1 MDIVV
6 GTRNKGKLEEIGS
19 LFSELGTG
27 ARILGLDAF
36 GDLPEI
42 PEPGRTFEEN
52 ALYKSR
58 SVAWHTGRISLADD
72 SGLEVDA
79 LEGEPG
85 VFSARYSGP
94 KAGDE
99 ENNAKLLAR
108 LEGIPLARRTARF
121 RCVLATCAPRGDYFL
136 ASGTWEGLIL
146 LQPRGEH
153 GFGYDPLF
161 YDPELGLT
169 AAEMPLSQKNE
180 RSHRGRAL
188 RDFAAKW
195 PDFAA
200 ARKADQGFGSRDQD
214 NSG

>member
-6 GTRNKGKLEEIGS
+6 GTRNKGKLEEIS
-19 LFSELGTG
+19 AIFSELGTG
-27 ARILGLDAF
+27 ARILGLEAF
-36 GDLPEI
+36 PDLPEI

-52 ALYKSR
+52 ALYKAR
-58 SVAWHTGRISLADD
+58 TVAWHTRLVCMADD

-79 LEGEPG
+79 LGGEPG
-85 VFSARYSGP
+85 VYSARYSGP
-94 KAGDE
+94 GASDA

-108 LEGIPLARRTARF
+108 LEGIPFSRRTARF
-121 RCVLATCAPRGDYFL
+121 RCVIATCAPRGEHFF
-136 ASGTWEGLIL
+136 ARGSWEGMIA
-146 LQPRGEH
+146 LQPSGEH

-169 AAEMPLSQKNE
+169 AAEMSREQKNA

-195 PDFAA
+195 PDFA
-200 ARKADQGFGSRDQD
+200 GSLDHRPRAPEDT
-214 NSG
+214 G